1 MFDEEKLENIT
12 MEILQELEYKCI
24 NGYEMERTDF
34 SKVLLEE
41 DLLNAIERMNK
52 GIEFEQIQEVIRNI
66 RNLDNNNTI
75 LNNKQF
81 TKYLLEGISVPI
93 QEDGETKYK
102 TIKIIDFE
110 NIQNNTFKAINQYTI
125 IEHSEKRP
133 DIIIFI
139 NGMPLVVVEL
149 KSTVREDVKLIDGY
163 NQLKGYQEVH
173 IPSLFYYNQFMIV
186 SDGVQARAG
195 TITSPWSRFSEW
207 K

>member
-1 MFDEEKLENIT
+1 MFDEETLENIT
-12 MEILQELEYKCI
+12 MEMLQNLEYECI

-41 DLLNAIERMNK
+41 DLFDAIEIMNK
-52 GIEFEQIQEVIRNI
+52 EIEFEQIQEVIKTI

-110 NIQNNTFKAINQYTI
+110 NIQNNIFKAINQYTI

-149 KSTVREDVKLIDGY
+149 KSTVREDVRLIDGY

-173 IPSLFYYNQFMIV
+173 IPSLFYYNQFMIL

-195 TITSPWSRFSEW
+195 TITSP
-207 K
+207 

>member
-1 MFDEEKLENIT
+1 MFDEETLESVT
-12 MEILQELEYKCI
+12 MEILQDLRYECI
-24 NGYEMERTDF
+24 NGYEMKRTDF

-41 DLLNAIERMNK
+41 ELFNAIERMNK
-52 GIEFEQIQEVIRNI
+52 GIDFEQIQEVIRTV

-93 QEDGETKYK
+93 QENGETKYK
-102 TIKIIDFE
+102 TVKILDFE

-149 KSTVREDVKLIDGY
+149 K
-163 NQLKGYQEVH
+163 
-173 IPSLFYYNQFMIV
+173 
-186 SDGVQARAG
+186 
-195 TITSPWSRFSEW
+195 
-207 K
+207 

>member
-1 MFDEEKLENIT
+1 MFDEETLEKVT
-12 MEILQELEYKCI
+12 MEMLQNLEYECI

-41 DLLNAIERMNK
+41 DISQSIAKLNT
-52 GIEFEQIQEVIRNI
+52 GIKDGQIQEAIRLI
-66 RNLDNNNTI
+66 RNLDHNNTV

-93 QEDGETKYK
+93 QENGETKYK
-102 TIKIIDFE
+102 TVRIIDFD
-110 NIQNNTFKAINQYTI
+110 NINNNTFKAINQYTI

-133 DIIIFI
+133 DIIIFV

-149 KSTVREDVKLIDGY
+149 KSTIREEVNLEDGY

-173 IPSLFYYNQFMIV
+173 IPTLFYYNQFMIV
-186 SDGVQARAG
+186 FKD
-195 TITSPWSRFSEW
+195 IFCIY
-207 K
+207 